1 MSVMRAFYCN
11 DTEVLLGFSSFSVI
25 NAFSYTAG
33 IGAIGAGKDDTKPL
47 AGNGPKVQK
56 IKPPFPQL
64 EPVKNPSCSTENL
77 LKNEKFRKLSK
88 KCLR

>member
-1 MSVMRAFYCN
+1 MRAFYCN

-64 EPVKNPSCSTENL
+64 EPVKKPIL
-77 LKNEKFRKLSK
+77 LNRKPLK
-88 KCLR
+88 KRKI